1 MALKAV
7 LFDLDNTLLWDERG
21 IKEAFAA
28 TCAQAAIRYPT
39 MDPDQLETA
48 VRQIALS
55 LYESSEVFAFAD
67 MIEITHLEALWAR
80 FDEGELP
87 QFRTLE
93 AFAPGYRRDSW
104 IGGLRAIGV
113 DDVKLGEELAE
124 MFPVERRARP
134 IGYEGTYPVL
144 DALKG
149 KYKLLLLTNGA
160 PDLQRE
166 KAESLP
172 NLASYFDHIVIS
184 GNFGEGKPA
193 PSIFQYAMSLL
204 DISADEGLMVGDN
217 PLTDIKGAN
226 RVGMRNVWINHDGLR
241 SRSDQT
247 PTFEVAN
254 LLELPELIERISQS
268 YPNI

>member
-1 MALKAV
+1 MAIKAI

-28 TCAQAAIRYPT
+28 TCAQAFVQYPT
-39 MDPDQLETA
+39 IDPDHLEA
-48 VRQIALS
+48 EVRQIALS
-55 LYESSEVFAFAD
+55 LYETSEVFAFAD

-87 QFRTLE
+87 QFRSLQ

-104 IGGLRAIGV
+104 IGGLRAVGI

-124 MFPVERRARP
+124 MFPAERRARP
-134 IGYEGTYPVL
+134 IVYEGTFPVL

-149 KYKLLLLTNGA
+149 TYKLLLLTNGA

-166 KAESLP
+166 KVESIP

-193 PSIFQYAMSLL
+193 ASIFRYAMSLL

-226 RVGMRNVWINHDGLR
+226 RVGMRNVWIKHDSLR
-241 SRSDQT
+241 SSFDQS
-247 PTFEVAN
+247 PTFEVGN
-254 LLELPELIERISQS
+254 LLELPELIERIK
-268 YPNI
+268 